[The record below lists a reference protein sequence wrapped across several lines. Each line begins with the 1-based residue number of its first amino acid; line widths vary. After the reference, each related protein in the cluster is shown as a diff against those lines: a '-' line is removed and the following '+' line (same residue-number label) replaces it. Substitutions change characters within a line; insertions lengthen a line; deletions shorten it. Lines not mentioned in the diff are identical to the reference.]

1 MADENMSNPKGL
13 KLEKLNELF
22 EMAREAEKE
31 LCAEMRTNILLKAG
45 NHFNK
50 KASNF
55 VENLRANGSI
65 PKEQAKIRL
74 TKNHIHRI
82 TNAYENSILE
92 HNPSVTA
99 SPFNADELSDVKAA
113 EMGNSVIS
121 WIKETNQWPK
131 KRSKFVSDLTTVG
144 ETFAKLSYDY
154 GLGPRSTS
162 VNPETNETVVE
173 LSGQFK
179 IDKFY
184 GYEVKVDPSARDF
197 DEAKW
202 VCVELIVD
210 KSEIVD
216 MLTDLGRED
225 EAGKL
230 RQSKES
236 AQLMFDAQQGTH
248 IRKSGKLVLREWFF
262 RPSSTRPN
270 GWYALN
276 TDALDIIQEELPM
289 GVFPIYKCGFDDIEN
304 SPRSSSIIRVCRPY
318 QVEINR
324 ASSKM
329 AEHQVTLGDDKV
341 FIQSGTKLSNGGTF
355 HGIRALTFSGAMPI
369 IQAGRS
375 GEQFLNYIVQNINEM
390 YQAACLEE
398 VVQDKQLTGDPFMM
412 LFESMKRKKKYAKY
426 VEKYERFE
434 CEIFSD
440 ALRMAKNYL
449 NPVHVI
455 KVTGRQETLNV
466 DEFKAVEDS
475 SFQIKIEPMSGDI
488 ETRFGKVLTTIQV
501 LQYAGSSLKPDQIG
515 ALIKELPYGNAKQIF
530 DPLTI
535 NYDSVTNDILAMDR
549 GIQRDAKQFDDHNY
563 MLNALMNRMR
573 KSDFESLPVTVKKLY
588 QDRIGQHEQIINSQ
602 KEEQIRQNQGTIP
615 SDGFL
620 TTVNASWN
628 NPATGKVERI
638 KVPSSSIMW
647 LSQRLAQ
654 QGFFTQLNGLEDVAN
669 ANIVTQPQQ
678 AVPQAPQQ
686 PMPQA

>member
-1 MADENMSNPKGL
+1 MADEQKDPQSL
-13 KLEKLNELF
+13 KLDKLNELF

-31 LCAEMRTNILLKAG
+31 LCAEMRTNILLKSG

-50 KASNF
+50 KASQF
-55 VENLRANGSI
+55 VENLRQNGVV

-92 HNPSVTA
+92 HNPSVVA
-99 SPFNADELSDVKAA
+99 SPFNEDELSDVKAA
-113 EMGNSVIS
+113 EMGNSVIH

-144 ETFAKLSYDY
+144 ETYAKLSFDY
-154 GLGPRSTS
+154 NLGPVGIDPATGEP
-162 VNPETNETVVE
+162 VQ
-173 LSGQFK
+173 SGQFK

-184 GYEVKVDPSARDF
+184 GYEVRVDPSARDF

-202 VCVELIVD
+202 VCLELIVD
-210 KSEIVD
+210 KVEIIR
-216 MLTDLGRED
+216 LLESLGRGED
-225 EAGKL
+225 ASKL
-230 RQSKES
+230 KASKDS
-236 AQLMFDAQQGTH
+236 TQMMFDAQQGIH
-248 IRKSGKLVLREWFF
+248 IRKAGKLVLREWFF
-262 RPSSTRPN
+262 RPSSSKPK

-276 TDALDIIQEELPM
+276 TDVLDITQNELPF
-289 GVFPIYKCGFDDIEN
+289 GVFPVYKCGFDDIEN

-341 FIQSGTKLSNGGTF
+341 FIQSGTKLTNGGTF
-355 HGIRALTFSGAMPI
+355 HGIRALNFSGQMPV
-369 IQAGRS
+369 IQPGRS
-375 GEQFLNYIVQNINEM
+375 GEQFLNYIIQNINEM

-398 VVQDKQLTGDPFMM
+398 VVQDKQVTGDPFLM

-434 CEIFSD
+434 AEIFTD
-440 ALRMAKNYL
+440 ALKLSKEYL
-449 NPVHVI
+449 NPAHII
-455 KVTGRQETLNV
+455 KVTGRQESLNV
-466 DEFKAVEDS
+466 DEFKAVDHSCYQVKVEA
-475 SFQIKIEPMSGDI
+475 MNGDI

-515 ALIKELPYGNAKQIF
+515 ALIKELPYGNSKQIF

-535 NYDSVTNDILAMDR
+535 NYDSVTNDILAIDR
-549 GIQRDAKQFDDHNY
+549 GVARPAKQFDDHQY
-563 MLNALMNRMR
+563 MLNAFMNRMR
-573 KSDFESLPVTVKKLY
+573 KADFESLPANVKTIY
-588 QDRIGQHEQIINSQ
+588 AQRIQQHEQFIQTQ
-602 KEEQIRQNQGTIP
+602 KEEEVRQNQGTIP
-615 SDGFL
+615 TDGFL

-628 NPATGKVERI
+628 NPSTGKVERI
-638 KVPSSSIMW
+638 KVPSASIMW
-647 LSQRLAQ
+647 LSQRLAS

-669 ANIVTQPQQ
+669 ANLLTQPQQ
-678 AVPQAPQQ
+678 QVPQAQTQ